1 MPARVGILSDSHG
14 RAERTAR
21 AVRALHDAGATTLIH
36 AGDIETPEVL
46 DALAGPD
53 THVVWGNCDWDRGSL
68 ERYARSIGIRV
79 HGDMGI
85 VEATGLR
92 IAVTH
97 GHLPA
102 RVREAM
108 VSGAPVVVHG
118 HSHERRD
125 ETVDG
130 VRMINPGALHRA
142 NPFTVALLDATD
154 GTLRSIEV
162 E

>member
-1 MPARVGILSDSHG
+1 MVGILSDSHG

-21 AVRALHDAGATTLIH
+21 AVRALQDAGAATLIH
-36 AGDIETPEVL
+36 AGDIETPQVL

-53 THVVWGNCDWDRGSL
+53 THVVWGNCDWDRQSL
-68 ERYARSIGIRV
+68 ERYARSIDIKV
-79 HGDMGI
+79 HGDLGI
-85 VEATGLR
+85 VEVPGIA

-102 RVREAM
+102 RVREAL
-108 VSGAPVVVHG
+108 VSGAPVVVYG

-142 NPFTVALLDATD
+142 NPFTVALLDAAS
-154 GTLRSIEV
+154 GELRTIEV